1 MLQAQQ
7 TARQLGLGQF
17 VKLLRTM
24 SKYTERLSN
33 LLIAARCCLAEDG
46 WIISIEELES
56 QFEDLDADPPSL
68 STVAESLRC
77 GDEKGAQ
84 IDLLWLIVNGKD
96 VSGTVQVDGV
106 SYPLIVYAASINA
119 EDIVRLL
126 IGQKV
131 DVNAVDSEGFSAL
144 YLATSPYVVKE
155 LQKAGAKEIC
165 KEDLV
170 KVNQNKELTVKM
182 NRFERMSLCDMAVCA
197 MEPGTDYDSGRFM
210 ISSWYLLDYML
221 EKTGTFSFMVFVYAL
236 ANSVLEFADDFADFE
251 LDDHL
256 RSMEEKYLR
265 IDIPKDSF
273 KQFRKLFYNDPK
285 LFYNFGIE
293 DIMYHPL
300 DESSCPVKD
309 LKPTCNAYLF
319 VLKEA
324 FDPVDTDAL
333 QRERWGLI
341 SQGYGGGKF

>member
-1 MLQAQQ
+1 
-7 TARQLGLGQF
+7 
-17 VKLLRTM
+17 M
-24 SKYTERLSN
+24 SKYTEKIRN
-33 LLIAARCCLAEDG
+33 LPRSARCCLAAG
-46 WIISIEELES
+46 GGIIPIEEIER
-56 QFEDLDADPPSL
+56 QFEDLYTNPPTL
-68 STVAESLRC
+68 STVAESLRI
-77 GDEKGAQ
+77 GDEEGAQ
-84 IDLLWLIVNGKD
+84 LELLWLIIND
-96 VSGTVQVDGV
+96 RDISGTVKVDGV
-106 SYPLIVYAASINA
+106 LYPLIVYAASVHA

-126 IGQKV
+126 ITHGV
-131 DVNAVDSEGFSAL
+131 DVNAVNSEGFSAL

-170 KVNQNKELTVKM
+170 KVNQSKELTVKM
-182 NRFERMSLCDMAVCA
+182 DRFERMALCDMAVCA
-197 MEPGTDYDSGRFM
+197 MQPGNDFDSSRFM

-236 ANSVLEFADDFADFE
+236 ANSVLEFADDFADFADFE
-251 LDDHL
+251 RDDHL
-256 RSMEEKYLR
+256 RTMEEKYLR

-273 KQFRKLFYNDPK
+273 SQFRKLFYNDPK
-285 LFYNFGIE
+285 LFYNFDIE

-300 DESSCPVKD
+300 DESNCPVKD